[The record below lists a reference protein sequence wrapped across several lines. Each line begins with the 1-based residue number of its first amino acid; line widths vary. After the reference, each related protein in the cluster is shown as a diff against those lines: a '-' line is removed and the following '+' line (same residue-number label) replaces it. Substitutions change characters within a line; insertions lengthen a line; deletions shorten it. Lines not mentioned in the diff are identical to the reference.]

1 MNKAPSISTLFRLYP
16 ASKLQTKK
24 PKKMFS
30 YRASR
35 DEFTSDDSSTNTSI
49 SSTDFNDE
57 SSSFSLDELTIVTSS
72 QDSNSSSD
80 SGLDDQNDANERNYL
95 NDQNEPPKA
104 AEKVNIRRQKNRESA
119 ARSRKRIKEQL
130 ETLEVERN
138 FQYEK
143 KEALVNHKALLTKEV
158 EQLESDMIAFSL
170 GKIKNPVNEL
180 EDHKYI
186 LSGDNNK
193 VTGISIASH

>member
-1 MNKAPSISTLFRLYP
+1 
-16 ASKLQTKK
+16 
-24 PKKMFS
+24 MFS
-30 YRASR
+30 YRVSR
-35 DEFTSDDSSTNTSI
+35 EEFTSDDSSTNTSI

-95 NDQNEPPKA
+95 NDQNEPPKGT
-104 AEKVNIRRQKNRESA
+104 EKVNIRRQKNRESA

-130 ETLEVERN
+130 GTLEIERN

-170 GKIKNPVNEL
+170 GKMKNPVSEL